1 MRRENCVVST
11 DANSSLNSSVR
22 SSTAE
27 FLDLTS
33 FKNRSAAELIWVLD
47 AKRTR
52 LMASLVTARQY
63 EVGSLKTYSSR
74 SS

>member
-1 MRRENCVVST
+1 MRRENCAVST

-33 FKNRSAAELIWVLD
+33 FKNRSA
-47 AKRTR
+47 T
-52 LMASLVTARQY
+52 
-63 EVGSLKTYSSR
+63 EVI
-74 SS
+74 